1 MSDFGKQV
9 RQRRK
14 KEGMNQKELAAEA
27 GISRTYLSEIERGE
41 AQNISFRVVEKL
53 EEVLGLGELSSGE
66 LPPGLQEFADEE
78 DLPPGDIK
86 ALSSVELR
94 GKRPQT
100 KQEWRVLY
108 NLIRSYLES
117 KD

>member
-1 MSDFGKQV
+1 MSDFGDQV
-9 RQRRK
+9 RKRRK
-14 KEGMNQKELAAEA
+14 ADGFSQEKLAEQA

-41 AQNISFRVVEKL
+41 VENISFRVVEKL
-53 EEVLGLGELSSGE
+53 KEVLGIGDDA
-66 LPPGLQEFADEE
+66 PE
-78 DLPPGDIK
+78 DLPPGLEEFAEEEDLAPQDQQ
-86 ALSSVELR
+86 ALASLELR
-94 GKRPQT
+94 GERPET